1 MVQKKLK
8 MSFSEINEY
17 EKQQREVG
25 RNGTIPYHNITIQLP
40 YQLPYQLPCH
50 TITIPITIL

>member
-40 YQLPYQLPCH
+40 YQLPCH